1 MLVSISS
8 VFAVDDNATDLNSQI
23 TDEVVQL
30 SEDTVISEDIVSDDV
45 NDTVAK
51 PTVIMGD
58 VTKRYNGAIQYKA
71 TFYDGNGSALKNKQV
86 LFAVDGKEFYNIT
99 TDSKGIALL
108 NILITNGKHNIT
120 ALNLDTL
127 DTNSSNIKVF
137 SVITKNKD
145 INMYY
150 DDGTTYKVRVFDN
163 NGNALKAGKKVTFTV
178 GDKKYTQKTDKN
190 GYAKLKITAKPGIYA
205 ITAQYRDY
213 VVANLLYVK
222 QVLNPITTFS
232 GKALKSTFKY
242 KVKFLGKNN
251 KNKKITV
258 KFNKKTYKAKTNKKG
273 IATFTLK
280 TPKKVGYYNVV
291 TSYKNTKVTSVF
303 GKYYA

>member
-8 VFAVDDNATDLNSQI
+8 VFAVNDNATDLNSQI

-71 TFYDGNGSALKNKQV
+71 TFYDNNGSALKNKQV

-205 ITAQYRDY
+205 ITAQYKDY

>member
-86 LFAVDGKEFYNIT
+86 LFAVDGNEFYNIT

-205 ITAQYRDY
+205 ITAQYKDY